1 MSVWHKRW
9 RAAFFAAA
17 LLVFGCVCSFA
28 QTYHIYRPLPRLLP
42 DHSPKEGGWTLGL
55 EAAVSVVSAETADAE
70 GNAVADFLSGASVT
84 WWKNIS
90 SGFAVGLKG
99 EALQARGTEN
109 VLSLKLTKQS
119 AVLLL
124 KWTLTPDTMTRF
136 YILAGGGV
144 TFCDGSSDFFRAKM
158 SRTGAVWKAAFGS
171 EIPLGSSFF
180 LTGSAG
186 VSYEP
191 SSWRNFALH
200 ASGRV
205 RKELSA
211 GVAAYW

>member
-1 MSVWHKRW
+1 MSVWHKKW
-9 RAAFFAAA
+9 RAAFLAVA
-17 LLVFGCVCSFA
+17 LLSFGCVFSFA

-42 DHSPKEGGWTLGL
+42 DRSPKEGGWTLGI
-55 EAAVSVVSAETADAE
+55 EAAASIASAETVDAE
-70 GNAVADFLSGASVT
+70 GNRAADFLSGASVT

-90 SGFAVGLKG
+90 SGFAAGIKG
-99 EALQARGTEN
+99 EALQAQGTQS
-109 VLSLKLTKQS
+109 VPSLKLTKQS

-136 YILAGGGV
+136 YVLAGGGV
-144 TFCDGSSDFFRAKM
+144 SFYDGNSDFFRAKM
-158 SRTGAVWKAAFGS
+158 SRSGAAWKAALGS
-171 EIPLGSSFF
+171 EIPLGFSFF
-180 LTGSAG
+180 LTGSFG

-205 RKELSA
+205 RKEFSA
-211 GVAAYW
+211 GLAGYW